1 MRTFFRLST
10 IFLAFVVAAPLSA
23 QIAEIKIPGPDG
35 LWGTADDTTT
45 FVQRDTNLRFFNTEG
60 PAWDLDAVRGTF
72 SAVGKIITVPVT
84 LNGQPFFID
93 ATEQVELGING
104 EILHGPVNTAEF
116 DRMEDANAI
125 GDSPYLSF
133 GSTSLSDLAATP
145 GGGPLRSGA
154 TRPLFSTQEAFL
166 ATGFEG
172 VTTRRTRDLAVY
184 EAIRDNHFNLVEKAL
199 ALPGIAAN
207 LPADFRPRAG
217 LIDDGDG
224 GVERIYPMQ
233 SGGTYKSAGHV
244 YRDTTNGNEYLI
256 PDTVN
261 VVELSENTAA
271 GEVTFVS
278 YGDMATGTPDCFIID
293 GLLCMFNQDPRFPAE
308 VFGAFEQTIPRSMF
322 LDQMQGRGI
331 DLVGY
336 MVGDHV
342 MYAMEIFTDLVNLDG
357 VVEVSVER
365 WRFRDGGNEIRFR
378 GGVDEPTDIT
388 LVAIIQDANGATLE
402 FNIPLAAAVDENGAP
417 APGAQFGARLEFDL
431 VPTQNVAGIT
441 EVTLEARH
449 PTLGVVSTKT
459 FDRCEVDPGSCE
471 GDG

>member
-23 QIAEIKIPGPDG
+23 QIAEIKVPGPDG

-45 FVQRDTNLRFFNTEG
+45 FVQRDPALRFFNTEG
-60 PAWDLDAVRGTF
+60 PAWDLDSQKGTF
-72 SAVGKIITVPVT
+72 TAVGKIITVPVT
-84 LNGQPFFID
+84 LNSAPFFID
-93 ATEQVELGING
+93 ATEQVELGLNG

-116 DRMEDANAI
+116 DRMEDSNAI
-125 GDSPYLSF
+125 GNSPYLSF
-133 GSTSLSDLAATP
+133 GSTALSSLAATP

-154 TRPLFSTQEAFL
+154 TRPIFSTQESFL
-166 ATGFEG
+166 ETGFEG
-172 VTTRRTRDLAVY
+172 VTTRRTRDQAVY

-207 LPADFRPRAG
+207 LPADFRARAG
-217 LIDDGDG
+217 LIDLEDG

-233 SGGTYKSAGHV
+233 SGGTYKSAGHT
-244 YRDTTNGNEYLI
+244 YIDPSNGNEYLI

-278 YGDMATGTPDCFIID
+278 YGDMATGTPDCFIVD
-293 GLLCMFNQDPRFPAE
+293 GLLCMFNQDPRFPAG
-308 VFGAFEQTIPRSMF
+308 VLGTFEQHVPRNMF

-331 DLVGY
+331 DMVGY

-342 MYAMEIFTDLVNLDG
+342 MYAMEVFTDLVNLDG

-365 WRFRDGGNEIRFR
+365 WRFRDGGNEIR
-378 GGVDEPTDIT
+378 
-388 LVAIIQDANGATLE
+388 
-402 FNIPLAAAVDENGAP
+402 
-417 APGAQFGARLEFDL
+417 
-431 VPTQNVAGIT
+431 
-441 EVTLEARH
+441 
-449 PTLGVVSTKT
+449 
-459 FDRCEVDPGSCE
+459 
-471 GDG
+471 

>member
-23 QIAEIKIPGPDG
+23 QIAEIKVPGPDG

-45 FVQRDTNLRFFNTEG
+45 FVQRDTALRFFNTEG
-60 PAWDLDAVRGTF
+60 PAWDLDSQKGTF
-72 SAVGKIITVPVT
+72 TAVGKIITVPVT
-84 LNGQPFFID
+84 LNSAPFFID

-104 EILHGPVNTAEF
+104 EILHGPVNTAEL
-116 DRMEDANAI
+116 DRMEDSNAI
-125 GDSPYLSF
+125 GNSPYLSF
-133 GSTSLSDLAATP
+133 GSTALSSLAATE

-154 TRPLFSTQEAFL
+154 TRPIFSTQESFL
-166 ATGFEG
+166 ETGFEG
-172 VTTRRTRDLAVY
+172 VTTRRTRDQAVY

-207 LPADFRPRAG
+207 LPADFRARAG
-217 LIDDGDG
+217 LIDLEDG

-233 SGGTYKSAGHV
+233 SGGTYKSAGHI
-244 YRDTTNGNEYLI
+244 YFDPSNGNEYLI

-278 YGDMATGTPDCFIID
+278 YGDMATGTPDCFIVD
-293 GLLCMFNQDPRFPAE
+293 GLLCMFNQDPRFPAG
-308 VFGAFEQTIPRSMF
+308 VLGAFEQHVPRNMF
-322 LDQMQGRGI
+322 LDQEPGFGI
-331 DLVGY
+331 DMVGY
-336 MVGDHV
+336 MVGAHV
-342 MYAMEIFTDLVNLDG
+342 MYAMEVITDLVNLDG

-388 LVAIIQDANGATLE
+388 LVAIIADANGATLE

-441 EVTLEARH
+441 QVTLEARH
-449 PTLGVVSTKT
+449 PTLGVVSTET
-459 FDRCEVDPGSCE
+459 FNRCEVDPGSCQ
-471 GDG
+471 GN